1 MDRRDADAPSGEV
14 ALMERYTIRTD
25 DAPAAVGPYS
35 QAVVLDRVVYTSGQ
49 LPLDPETGALVPAT
63 IEEQTRRVLENV
75 KAVLEASGSDMNHV
89 LKITCFISDME
100 NFAAM
105 NAVYAEFFPTEPP
118 ARSCVQV
125 ARLPKD
131 ALVEIEAVAVR
142 VEP

>member
-1 MDRRDADAPSGEV
+1 
-14 ALMERYTIRTD
+14 MERYTIQTD
-25 DAPAAVGPYS
+25 AAPAAVGPYS
-35 QAVVLDRVVYTSGQ
+35 QAVVLDRIVYTSGQ
-49 LPLDPETGALVPAT
+49 LPMDPETGALVPAS
-63 IEEQTRRVLENV
+63 IEVQTRRVLDNV
-75 KAVLEASGSDMNHV
+75 QAVLEASGSDLNHV

-105 NAVYAEFFPTEPP
+105 NAVYAEYFPAEPP

-131 ALVEIEAVAVR
+131 AMVEIEAVAMR

>member
-1 MDRRDADAPSGEV
+1 
-14 ALMERYTIRTD
+14 MERYTIRTD
-25 DAPAAVGPYS
+25 AAPAAVGPYS
-35 QAVVLDRVVYTSGQ
+35 QAVVLDRIVYTSGQ
-49 LPLDPETGALVPAT
+49 LPIDPGTGALVPAT
-63 IEEQTRRVLENV
+63 IEEQTRQVLENV
-75 KAVLEASGSDMNHV
+75 KAVLEASGSDLNHV
-89 LKITCFISDME
+89 LKITCFISDMD

-131 ALVEIEAVAVR
+131 ALVEIEAVAMR